1 MRTIKYDSRPDKQ
14 KLVGIIKENYITRYN
29 IKQRE
34 NIYTLSQRNLWK
46 N

>member
-1 MRTIKYDSRPDKQ
+1 MRTIKYDNRPDKQ

-34 NIYTLSQRNLWK
+34 NISTLSQRNL
-46 N
+46 

>member
-14 KLVGIIKENYITRYN
+14 KLVGIIKENYITRDN

-34 NIYTLSQRNLWK
+34 NISTLSQRNL
-46 N
+46 

>member
-1 MRTIKYDSRPDKQ
+1 MRIIKYDSRPDKQ
-14 KLVGIIKENYITRYN
+14 KLLSIRKEKYITRYN

-34 NIYTLSQRNLWK
+34 NKYTSAQKNL

>member
-14 KLVGIIKENYITRYN
+14 TLVGIIKENYITRYN